1 LKLTS
6 STVSSRSSPSS
17 AGKQELSPLLMSRI
31 SLSVPD
37 MLAMLAGRHPPKLLC
52 ARTTTE
58 AGELPMLSGS
68 WKRRRLWLR
77 KMASSGRSKRRAGT
91 EPSKSLNRRSRK
103 RSAGRSRTTSGNG
116 PTKRLLLR
124 SSSWRMR
131 RRRSVG
137 GRTPQKRLELR
148 WSSARSA
155 RRPSSGGRNPAMSPW
170 FRSTPATASS
180 PPPWLRGAVGSGA
193 Q

>member
-1 LKLTS
+1 MKLTS
-6 STVSSRSSPSS
+6 STVSSRSRPISG
-17 AGKQELSPLLMSRI
+17 GKQEVRPLLMSRI

-37 MLAMLAGRHPPKLLC
+37 MLATLAGRHPPKLLC
-52 ARTTTE
+52 ARTRTD

-91 EPSKSLNRRSRK
+91 APSKSLKRRSRK
-103 RSAGRSRTTSGNG
+103 RSAGRSSTTAGNG

-124 SSSWRMR
+124 SSSWRRR
-131 RRRSVG
+131 RRRSAVG
-137 GRTPQKRLELR
+137 STPQKRLELR
-148 WSSARSA
+148 WSRARSA

-170 FRSTPATASS
+170 LRSTPATASA
-180 PPPWLRGAVGSGA
+180 PRPRPEVEGSGA